1 MINKSDFLTCVWIEN
16 TCNCL
21 NYELKYCDWHLSKI
35 ECNVALDCDK
45 YLLQLHSINWE
56 SFKLVQYDDQDL
68 FMFDLYY
75 PFHFM
80 NFLAEIMRNL
90 SVIKF
95 LFIDFFEAVS
105 RTEGWLV
112 GLFSYTFF
120 WDWSYPLLLNQGVKE
135 EDS

>member
-1 MINKSDFLTCVWIEN
+1 
-16 TCNCL
+16 
-21 NYELKYCDWHLSKI
+21 
-35 ECNVALDCDK
+35 
-45 YLLQLHSINWE
+45 
-56 SFKLVQYDDQDL
+56 
-68 FMFDLYY
+68 
-75 PFHFM
+75 M

-120 WDWSYPLLLNQGVKE
+120 
-135 EDS
+135 